1 MIQKFWGCFAMV
13 FATVIWG
20 FAFSAQSSGMAFMGP
35 LTFTALRSIIAV
47 FSLIAVIL
55 ILDLCRKKGVSFW
68 GGLNTMEEKLFLIRG
83 GIFCGLAVSA
93 ASVCQ
98 QWGLKFIS
106 AGKTGFL
113 TALYIVIVPLLG
125 ILFKRKTTVA
135 LWIGVFL
142 ALGGSYLLC
151 GSVSSVGPGECLVIG
166 CAFLYSIHILVID
179 HYAPRCD
186 CVRLSC
192 IQFIVA
198 SLLTVPVSLMAGEIW
213 SIEGIC
219 KAMVYLLFCGAG
231 SSAIAFTLQMVCQK
245 YVHPVTASL
254 LMSLES
260 VFAVLGGYLFL
271 KERLS
276 LRELLGC
283 AVILAA
289 ILISQIP
296 LPAGKGEKKELS
308 Q

>member
-1 MIQKFWGCFAMV
+1 MKQKFWGCVSMV
-13 FATVIWG
+13 LATVIWG
-20 FAFSAQSSGMAFMGP
+20 FAFSAQSSGMAYMGP
-35 LTFTALRSIIAV
+35 VTFTALRSVIAV
-47 FSLIAVIL
+47 FSLAVLIL
-55 ILDLCRKKGVSFW
+55 ILDLCRGKGVSFR
-68 GGLNTMEEKLFLIRG
+68 GGLSSREEKFFLLRG
-83 GIFCGLAVSA
+83 GLFCGLAITA
-93 ASVCQ
+93 ASICQ
-98 QWGLKFIS
+98 QWGLRYIS

-113 TALYIVIVPLLG
+113 TALYIVMVPLLG
-125 ILFKRKTTVA
+125 IAFKRKTTFF
-135 LWIGVFL
+135 LGLGVIL

-151 GSVSSVGPGECLVIG
+151 GSVSGFGPGEMLVVG

-198 SLLTVPVSLMAGEIW
+198 SFLAVPASLLAGEVWNMENI
-213 SIEGIC
+213 G
-219 KAMVYLLFCGAG
+219 KAMPYLLFCGAG
-231 SSAIAFTLQMVCQK
+231 SSAVAFTLQMICQK

-276 LRELLGC
+276 PRELLGC
-283 AVILAA
+283 AVILGA

-296 LPAGKGEKKELS
+296 VRERNKEKEL
-308 Q
+308 

>member
-1 MIQKFWGCFAMV
+1 MKQKFWGCVSMV
-13 FATVIWG
+13 LATVIWG
-20 FAFSAQSSGMAFMGP
+20 FAFSAQSSGMAYMGP
-35 LTFTALRSIIAV
+35 VTFTALRSVIAV
-47 FSLIAVIL
+47 FSLAVLIL
-55 ILDLCRKKGVSFW
+55 ILDLCRGKGVSFR
-68 GGLNTMEEKLFLIRG
+68 GGLSSREEKFFLLRG
-83 GIFCGLAVSA
+83 GLFCGLAITA
-93 ASVCQ
+93 ASICQ
-98 QWGLKFIS
+98 QWGLRYIS

-113 TALYIVIVPLLG
+113 TALYIVMVPLLG
-125 ILFKRKTTVA
+125 IAFKRKTTFF
-135 LWIGVFL
+135 LWLGVIL

-151 GSVSSVGPGECLVIG
+151 GSVSGFGPGEMLVVG

-198 SLLTVPVSLMAGEIW
+198 SFLAVPASLLAGEVWNMENI
-213 SIEGIC
+213 G
-219 KAMVYLLFCGAG
+219 KAMPYLLFCGAG
-231 SSAIAFTLQMVCQK
+231 SSAVAFTLQMICQK

-276 LRELLGC
+276 PRELLGC
-283 AVILAA
+283 AVILGA

-296 LPAGKGEKKELS
+296 VRERNKEKEL
-308 Q
+308 